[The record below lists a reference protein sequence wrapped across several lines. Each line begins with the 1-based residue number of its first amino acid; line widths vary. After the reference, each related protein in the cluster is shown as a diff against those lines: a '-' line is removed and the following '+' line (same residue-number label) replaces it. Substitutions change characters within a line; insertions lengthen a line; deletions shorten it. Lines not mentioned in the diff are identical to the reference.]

1 MIPTHRANTNPC
13 PQIEAEMRAQ
23 IAEMNKAREEAKK
36 RAAEVDKKD
45 KAAKKKADDAVK
57 VRG

>member
-1 MIPTHRANTNPC
+1 
-13 PQIEAEMRAQ
+13 MRAQ